1 LNTKIECYTE
11 IMTQE
16 HAWQESVRVSLQ
28 HKAETSA
35 FFEATKPTELFFIG
49 CTSPFY
55 AGTVAS
61 AFWKAETATPARAIS
76 SSELVMFPSLYYTG
90 LDSKPVLVALSRSGK
105 TTETIWAMEEFERR
119 YPGRS
124 VLIGCNPQGRLA
136 EMARLKIFLPESG
149 EKTIAQTRS
158 LGSMLISALMMAA
171 FQSGNLDAIER
182 LQSAPARAS
191 AILKNSE
198 ATVKALFEN
207 KRYQNIFILGGG
219 FLYGIALEAGLKCME
234 MSNTDAFSY
243 TFMESRHGPRSLID
257 QNSLVIGLYSRS
269 GLHYEAQV
277 MDELTQKHQATTLA
291 LTPTSG
297 WETGKVT
304 ASVSLDCDW
313 PDSLSGLLYL
323 PPTQLVAYYCALSK
337 GLNPDLA
344 RLHTQYVEIKRF

>member
-1 LNTKIECYTE
+1 
-11 IMTQE
+11 MTQE
-16 HAWQESVRVSLQ
+16 HAWQEAVRVSLQ
-28 HKAETSA
+28 RKAETNA
-35 FFEATKPTELFFIG
+35 FFEATKPTELFFTG

-61 AFWKAETATPARAIS
+61 AFWKAETGIPARAIP
-76 SSELVMFPSLYYTG
+76 SSELVMYPLIYYSG
-90 LDSKPVLVALSRSGK
+90 LESKPVLIALSRSGK

-136 EMARLKIFLPESG
+136 EMARLKIFLPESA
-149 EKTIAQTRS
+149 EQTIAQTRS

-171 FQSGNLDAIER
+171 FQSGSLEAIER
-182 LQSAPARAS
+182 LKSAPARAS

-198 ATVKALFEN
+198 TTIRALFVNRRYN
-207 KRYQNIFILGGG
+207 KIFILGGG
-219 FLYGIALEAGLKCME
+219 FCYGIALEAGLKCME

-257 QNSLVIGLYSRS
+257 QNSLVVGLYSRS

-291 LTPTSG
+291 LTPTSS

-313 PDSLSGLLYL
+313 PDNLSGLLYL

-337 GLNPDLA
+337 GLNPDVA
-344 RLHTQYVEIKRF
+344 RLHTQYVEIKRY